1 MGILEKL
8 KEYGASE
15 EDIEEI
21 KTTADVAVITAIYTL
36 EKTYELLEQSSIP
49 QELKKEILVSFMKKG
64 DK

>member
-8 KEYGASE
+8 KEYGVSE

-21 KTTADVAVITAIYTL
+21 KTTADVTVITAIYTL
-36 EKTYELLEQSSIP
+36 EKTCELLEQSSIP